1 MYIPEF
7 WCGVGATVL
16 VEIVILII
24 AAMRNKYKKKD

>member
-7 WCGVGATVL
+7 VCGIFATIS

-24 AAMRNKYKKKD
+24 CAIRENRKKEK